1 MSAPAGLKVTL
12 KLATSL
18 DGRIALGDGRSK
30 WITGPE
36 AREQVHLMRAGHDAV
51 LTGVGTI
58 LADDPQMTAR
68 PGGEPAATQ
77 PVRAVLDTHLRTPSD
92 AALLKAGP
100 AVIFHVRDDGPAA
113 LALAEAGA
121 QLERVSAGSN
131 ARVHLPAVLQ
141 ALAGMGAS
149 SVMIEAGGAV
159 AGAALRSGLVDRIE
173 WFRAPKVI
181 GGDGLAC
188 IADLGLESLEAA
200 PIFTRTQ
207 ARPIGADL
215 WETYE
220 RG

>member
-1 MSAPAGLKVTL
+1 MSVPGVTVTL

-18 DGRIALGDGRSK
+18 DGRIALADGRSR

-36 AREQVHLMRAGHDAV
+36 AREAVHQMRARHDAV

-68 PGGEPAATQ
+68 PGGAPAGLQ
-77 PVRAVLDTHLRTPSD
+77 PIRAVMDTHLRTPAG
-92 AALLKAGP
+92 AAMFSAGP
-100 AVIFHVRDDGPAA
+100 VLIYHSDDDGAA
-113 LALAEAGA
+113 SLALSQAGA
-121 QLERVSAGSN
+121 RLERVAAGPDG
-131 ARVHLPAVLQ
+131 RVGLAAVLQ
-141 ALAGMGAS
+141 HLAGEGVLT
-149 SVMIEAGGAV
+149 VMIEAGGAL

-173 WFRAPKVI
+173 WFRAPKLI
-181 GGDGLAC
+181 GGEGRPC
-188 IADLGLESLEAA
+188 IAELGLESLDAA